1 MVGSEADDDDGDEFE
16 SSVEALICSPRG

>member
-16 SSVEALICSPRG
+16 SSVEALIRWPRG